1 MVGYI
6 GEQRASAPLPL
17 FGGGAAPLFYELTGE
32 RNGRRLPAYA
42 RLDVR
47 ADRSFTWASRRV
59 TVFAEVANA
68 LNRRNVRNVPY
79 GVDRQ
84 GRVYGPTDSLMPIV
98 PSAGFIVE
106 F

>member
-1 MVGYI
+1 MSTTSGDC
-6 GEQRASAPLPL
+6 LC
-17 FGGGAAPLFYELTGE
+17 FELTDE
-32 RNGRRLPAYA
+32 RNGQRLPAYV